1 MPVILLTDVSGSM
14 ASDGKIQAL
23 NQAIQQMVSAFADED
38 DLRAEIHVAVITFGG
53 AAASLHIPLTPAAQ
67 IAWQDMP
74 AAGGT
79 PLGAALDLAT
89 ALVEDRGK
97 VPARAYRPTIVLISD
112 GQPND
117 EWEKALA
124 VMLASQ
130 RCGKAYRI
138 ALAIGADADE
148 EMMKKFLADAGAK
161 VFRADEARQIK
172 QFFRFVTMSVT
183 SRSRSANPDG
193 PARYETPQLEDIEF

>member
-23 NQAIQQMVSAFADED
+23 NQAIQQMVSVFADED

-67 IAWQDMP
+67 ITWQDMP

-79 PLGAALDLAT
+79 PLGAALNLAT
-89 ALVEDRGK
+89 ALVEDRGQ
-97 VPARAYRPTIVLISD
+97 VPTRAYRPTIVLISD

-124 VMLASQ
+124 AMLASQ
-130 RCGKAYRI
+130 RCGI
-138 ALAIGADADE
+138 AGQ
-148 EMMKKFLADAGAK
+148 
-161 VFRADEARQIK
+161 V
-172 QFFRFVTMSVT
+172 
-183 SRSRSANPDG
+183 
-193 PARYETPQLEDIEF
+193 